1 MALVTLD
8 EAKTYLRVDS
18 ADEETLINSFLATA
32 EQYCA
37 DVGRLTDEAWAEVI
51 AEPTEQDSR
60 ELIGKRAVLK
70 TAILYTVGYLFEH
83 REDADHND
91 LAITL
96 RNLLCFVRE
105 GGF

>member
-18 ADEETLINSFLATA
+18 ADEDTLINSFLATA
-32 EQYCA
+32 EKYCA
-37 DVGRLTDEAWAEVI
+37 DIGRLSDDDWAEII
-51 AEPTEQDSR
+51 AEPTAEDSR
-60 ELIGKRAVLK
+60 ELIGKRAVIK

-105 GGF
+105 GVF